1 MKIFNTTIKVLSAKT
16 MILLTLMLCSQ
27 LNHAQGNNPSMVILG
42 TWKVDVA
49 ACLASVTADGKEQM
63 DASQDLNLKIQQ
75 GLSNRFMTFN
85 QDGTFGQID
94 GFGNQVTGIW
104 QLQGNTLTITS
115 SSGKVWTQRIV
126 QLTSNTLSLQQ
137 SPKGE
142 AQPIIPILFLTK
154 N

>member
-16 MILLTLMLCSQ
+16 MILLTLMLFTQ
-27 LNHAQGNNPSMVILG
+27 LNHAQGNSPSVAILG

-49 ACLASVTADGKEQM
+49 ACMASVSADDKELM
-63 DASQDLNLKIQQ
+63 STSQDMNQKVQQ
-75 GLSNRFMTFN
+75 SLSNRFMTFN

-94 GFGNQVTGIW
+94 GFGNQVNGIW

-126 QLTSNTLSLQQ
+126 QLTSNTLGLQQ
-137 SPKGE
+137 APKGE
-142 AQPIIPILFLTK
+142 AQPIIPALFLTK
-154 N
+154 S